1 MCHRRSN
8 ESGHDIK
15 HYIRLGFCFLY
26 LLEVVVLNCSD
37 ETEIRRIK
45 LTSGRHSPSV
55 CFWRAETWTLLTQAG
70 SRVKHFLLES
80 LMN

>member
-55 CFWRAETWTLLTQAG
+55 CFWRVTQVR

-80 LMN
+80 PMN